1 MKKDYFIPGFEPDDI
16 HDMAKSALKQ
26 IHERSADI
34 VRYYCDEPNPIGV
47 DVQTVNLN
55 EKYEV
60 INGSSFVQAASAVI
74 AGYNSFHLHREV
86 TDSHPRHNIGLTIHD
101 FDRKLDSA
109 GHGKNI
115 VAGTT
120 SNSKKLAR

>member
-26 IHERSADI
+26 IHERSAGI
-34 VRYYCDEPNPIGV
+34 VRYYCDEPNPNGM
-47 DVQTVNLN
+47 DVQNVNLN

-60 INGSSFVQAASAVI
+60 INGSSFVQASAVS

-86 TDSHPRHNIGLTIHD
+86 TDSHRRYNIGLTIHD

-109 GHGKNI
+109 GHGKN
-115 VAGTT
+115 VVTGTA